1 MFSNLAHSPANP
13 HLPESSVDSDD
24 DFYSHSMNQFN
35 SRGSLAIHATYM
47 PANVL
52 HWAIYLLRYLGAVML
67 LLLVV
72 GCGPE
77 VEESNSDELVAETE
91 QIARNYAASNDLNN
105 ARIALSSISVANPNQ
120 WLVYVAES
128 RINNNNDPVVADAL
142 VRLSLDLGLNS
153 ATIERRAV
161 EIGLLVPT
169 PEVIIESA
177 PQQAIQAAGN
187 ENAAPAQAQVVE
199 QPASQT
205 ESSANES
212 SSSEST
218 TENEAQPAEAT
229 AAPAEE
235 PTPTEAPA
243 DPVIAAND
251 GMNVRSGPGTT
262 YPIVGALQAGELAS
276 AIAKTAAGDW
286 WQVLLASGQ
295 EGWVF
300 AQLVTPSGNVDS
312 VAVAATIPTPP
323 PSTPTPIPE
332 PTATPVPEEPA
343 QPPRSG
349 NDFVMIEKRLWG
361 PEENGGRMNGPSL
374 TCGEKR
380 ELHVKVVDAA
390 GNLLNG
396 VAVQAQYG
404 AKEIF
409 VTGEQGKGEGMAEFV
424 LGDGQDVKVVRDV
437 DGRDVSSDLA
447 AGLVT
452 IPYQIPFEN
461 LIQSGYCT
469 DDASC
474 QKNIVDPYACGGHY
488 SWDVTF
494 QRTY

>member
-1 MFSNLAHSPANP
+1 MFSNLAHSSVNP
-13 HLPESSVDSDD
+13 HPPKSSVDSDD
-24 DFYSHSMNQFN
+24 DFYSHLMSQFN
-35 SRGSLAIHATYM
+35 SRCSRVLRETSMLADVSRRAIQLGS
-47 PANVL
+47 
-52 HWAIYLLRYLGAVML
+52 YLGAIVL

-77 VEESNSDELVAETE
+77 TEESNGDELVAETE

-105 ARIALSSISVANPNQ
+105 ARIALSSVSVANPNQ

-128 RINNNNDPVVADAL
+128 RISNNDDPVLADAL
-142 VRLSLDLGLNS
+142 VRLALDLGLNS

-169 PEVIIESA
+169 PAVVIEAA
-177 PQQAIQAAGN
+177 PQQPVQPASN
-187 ENAAPAQAQVVE
+187 ENAAPVQVQVAE
-199 QPASQT
+199 QPATQ
-205 ESSANES
+205 NES
-212 SSSEST
+212 AAEGA
-218 TENEAQPAEAT
+218 AQPAEAT
-229 AAPAEE
+229 AVPEE
-235 PTPTEAPA
+235 GPTPTEAPA
-243 DPVIAAND
+243 DPVVAAND
-251 GMNVRSGPGTT
+251 GMNVRSGPGTAF
-262 YPIVGALQAGELAS
+262 PIVGALQAGESAS

-312 VAVAATIPTPP
+312 VAVAANIPTPP
-323 PSTPTPIPE
+323 PPPPTPVPE
-332 PTATPVPEEPA
+332 PTATPISEEPA
-343 QPPRSG
+343 PPPRSG
-349 NDFVMIEKRLWG
+349 NDFVLIEKRLWG

-380 ELHVKVVDAA
+380 ELHVKIVDAA

-437 DGRDVSSDLA
+437 DGREVSSDLA

-452 IPYQIPFEN
+452 IPYQIPFEY
-461 LIQSGYCT
+461 LIASGYCT

-494 QRTY
+494 QRSY